1 MNAKTLFLQDAEA
14 TKFMLGVV
22 KSPMFEKAMIYAR
35 LQWMEGNAALTTDQ
49 MAGVT
54 CFLGVLRDLPIDEPE
69 PAIVKGPNLHH
80 DIDTPTRTP
89 KDKKKGT
96 K

>member
-1 MNAKTLFLQDAEA
+1 
-14 TKFMLGVV
+14 
-22 KSPMFEKAMIYAR
+22 
-35 LQWMEGNAALTTDQ
+35 